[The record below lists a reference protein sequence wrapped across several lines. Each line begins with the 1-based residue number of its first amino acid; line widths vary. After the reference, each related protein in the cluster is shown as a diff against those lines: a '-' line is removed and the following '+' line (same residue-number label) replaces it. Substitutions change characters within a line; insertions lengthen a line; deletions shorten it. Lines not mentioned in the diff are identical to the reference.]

1 MIQTKNHFFFLAL
14 LIIFGC
20 QFTPDPTD
28 SQADPS
34 QEEWVAL
41 FNGVD
46 LDGWEIKITG
56 FPMGENH
63 KNTFLVED
71 SILKINYTEYETFDS
86 EFGHLYTKESYSHY
100 KLRSIYRFV
109 GEQVPGGASW
119 NVRNSG
125 IMLHSQ
131 PAGSL
136 ELDQDFPV
144 SVELQMLGGLE
155 EGKMRHTANVCT
167 PGTAVYTDGEL
178 NTDHCIESESKTY
191 YGDQWVEVEA
201 IVLGDS
207 IIHHVMEGDT
217 VLSFTQPM
225 VDPDSIFINRNQAGG
240 DWASFGINEPQ
251 YWIDRAGQLLSEGTI
266 ALQAESHPIH
276 FKTVEL
282 LNLKGCMDPK
292 ALNYKS
298 YYVAADN
305 GKCEYE

>member
-1 MIQTKNHFFFLAL
+1 MRQTKNYFFFLAL

-20 QFTPDPTD
+20 QSTPDPTD

-178 NTDHCIESESKTY
+178 NTDHCIESDSKTY

-217 VLSFTQPM
+217 VLSFTKPM
-225 VDPDSIFINRNQAGG
+225 VDPDSIFINRNRAGG